1 MTALV
6 LDAEALSQLARPE
19 SHGEAGIRAAIDAAN
34 RLYRTVYVPAVIL
47 AELYRGAGHNAIV
60 DACLARETGIQVRDT
75 DRGLARLVGGVLAAA
90 RAGSEDLADAH
101 VVATAIDAGGGVV
114 LTGDPGDLERLAAA
128 HPRLVVQA
136 V

>member
-6 LDAEALSQLARPE
+6 LDAEALSRLARP
-19 SHGEAGIRAAIDAAN
+19 GPDRAAIRAAMDAAN
-34 RLYRTVYVPAVIL
+34 RLHRTVYVPAVIL
-47 AELYRGAGHNAIV
+47 AELYHGTGHNAIV
-60 DACLARETGIQVRDT
+60 DACLAGETGIQVRDT

-90 RAGSEDLADAH
+90 RAGSEDLAGAH

-114 LTGDPGDLERLAAA
+114 LTGDPGDLERLAAG

>member
-1 MTALV
+1 VTALV
-6 LDAEALSQLARPE
+6 LDAEALSRLARP
-19 SHGEAGIRAAIDAAN
+19 GLDRAAIRAAMDAAN

-47 AELYRGAGHNAIV
+47 AELYRCTGHNSIV

-114 LTGDPGDLERLAAA
+114 LTGDPGDLERLAAG

-136 V
+136 I